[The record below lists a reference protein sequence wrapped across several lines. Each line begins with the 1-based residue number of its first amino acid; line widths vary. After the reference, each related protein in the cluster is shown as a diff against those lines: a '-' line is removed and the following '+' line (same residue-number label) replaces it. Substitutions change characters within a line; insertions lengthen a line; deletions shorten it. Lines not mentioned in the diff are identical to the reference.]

1 MNWVWITLI
10 CFLIALLTG
19 IIHDARFAI
28 ISCMILFLLF
38 PMELV
43 MIYFYYGLR
52 RECSFNVVNHRI
64 MIIEDSLRVEMRFYN
79 RGNSEE
85 KENLDEDEFSQISCV
100 EFPLYQASK
109 YNVFNNSIALR
120 INDNKGF
127 VWIPI
132 SAFDEDKQFKD
143 FIDKILAYAV
153 A

>member
-1 MNWVWITLI
+1 
-10 CFLIALLTG
+10 
-19 IIHDARFAI
+19 
-28 ISCMILFLLF
+28 
-38 PMELV
+38 
-43 MIYFYYGLR
+43 
-52 RECSFNVVNHRI
+52 